1 MSTEKFVCLL
11 YEIEENNVNGIDNA
25 SDSLFKKSKGD
36 LEMLPPTPLRVRV
49 TYQKTKLSTID
60 MTSSR

>member
-1 MSTEKFVCLL
+1 MSTEKCVCLL
-11 YEIEENNVNGIDNA
+11 HDIEENDVNGIDNA
-25 SDSLFKKSKGD
+25 SDSLFMKSKRD

-49 TYQKTKLSTID
+49 TYQKTKLSIID